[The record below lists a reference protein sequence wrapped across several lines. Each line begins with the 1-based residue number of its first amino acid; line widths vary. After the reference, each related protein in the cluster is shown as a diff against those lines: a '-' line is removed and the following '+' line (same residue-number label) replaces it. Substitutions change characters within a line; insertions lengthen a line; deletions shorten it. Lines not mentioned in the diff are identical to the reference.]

1 MAITFSGL
9 ASGLDTAS
17 LIKQLV
23 AAERSPVNVIT
34 QKQSDLNT
42 QKSIVSSLSSA
53 VANLG
58 TVVQGMTLPSDLQPR
73 TAASSD
79 SHVTATASSGAT
91 STVHDVRVEQLA
103 RGQITSS
110 NTFASQAAG
119 VVGTGTLTIAAGGKT
134 ASVSYAPT
142 DSLSDIAAKINN
154 ANVGASASVL
164 YDGSSYR
171 LMVAANGTGTANAPV
186 FTESGDSLG
195 LGDASNVKV
204 AAQDAKVKIDG
215 VEVTR
220 PTNVISDAI
229 QGVTL
234 ALNSAQA
241 ASDADSAVTVGLD
254 TSALTTQLNSFVSAY
269 NSINAALHIQL
280 DYNGTTKGTDT
291 LFGDSTLMRLQNS
304 LGSLMS
310 GSYGGN
316 AIDSIGLVRDQNGDL
331 TLDSSKLSTA
341 LASNPNAVSDF
352 FVTNG
357 FTKAT
362 QSLTSAYSAASTGFL
377 ATKTQA
383 ITDQFNTLQTQ
394 ADEINSRADSMQTT
408 LQKQFN
414 ALETAMSNLKS
425 QSSYLTSVLG

>member
-1 MAITFSGL
+1 MAVTFSGL

-23 AAERSPVNVIT
+23 AAERSPADTIT

-58 TVVQGMTLPSDLQPR
+58 SVVQGMTLPSDLQPR
-73 TAASSD
+73 TASASD
-79 SHVTATASSGAT
+79 SHVTVTASSGAT
-91 STVHDVRVEQLA
+91 STVHDVRVDQIA

-110 NTFASQAAG
+110 NAFASMAAG
-119 VVGTGTLTIAAGGKT
+119 VVGTGTLTIATGSKT
-134 ASVSYAPT
+134 ASISYAPT
-142 DSLSDIAAKINN
+142 DSLSDIASKINN

-164 YDGSSYR
+164 YDGSTYR
-171 LMVAANGTGTANAPV
+171 LMVAASGTGAANAPV
-186 FTESGDSLG
+186 FTETGDSLG
-195 LGDASNVKV
+195 LADADNIKIP
-204 AAQDAKVKIDG
+204 AQDAKVSIDG
-215 VEVTR
+215 VSITR
-220 PTNVISDAI
+220 PTNTIDDAI

-234 ALNSAQA
+234 TLNSAQA
-241 ASDADSAVTVGLD
+241 KTDPDTAVTVGLD
-254 TSALTTQLNSFVSAY
+254 TSALTNQLNSFVSAY
-269 NSINAALHIQL
+269 NSINASLHIQL
-280 DYNGTTKGTDT
+280 DYNGTTKGTNT

-304 LGSLMS
+304 LASLMS

-316 AIDSIGLVRDQNGDL
+316 AIDSIGLVRDEHGNLSLDTGKL
-331 TLDSSKLSTA
+331 TAA
-341 LASNPNAVSDF
+341 LAKNPNAVSDF

-362 QSLTSAYSAASTGFL
+362 QSLTSAYSASGTGFL
-377 ATKTQA
+377 AAKTQSL
-383 ITDQFNTLQTQ
+383 TDQFKTLQTQ
-394 ADEINSRADSMQTT
+394 ADEINSRADSLQTT

-425 QSSYLTSVLG
+425 QSSYLTSILG